1 MAEEKIQWDQPSS
14 TEEKIQWALPTAE
27 EEHQG
32 RVEKY
37 EPWASDIAKKTSPTV
52 AMGANIA
59 HVPIVGPL
67 IEKGM
72 AYGTAAT
79 GIPIVE
85 GDTTEERYRN
95 LLARNQALDEAM
107 KKQYPIASKVGTASE
122 IAGSVMATPE
132 LGVAAGLTKV
142 APSLGRSIPF
152 FARSIEGAGYG
163 AASAAAEGPPGETME
178 ERVKRMGPEAAIGF
192 AAPNVLHGIIGSGAW
207 ALGKGKNLVADI
219 FNPEGAEIRALAKE
233 AAKTPGKASTA
244 GLSPEEYAAAVAR
257 GEDVSLM
264 DVQGA
269 KARVAHAAERLP
281 ENQNISNI
289 NEALLQRYNES
300 SQRLGQNID
309 RAFGTP
315 IDAAAIR
322 AQALET
328 ARVNNKPL
336 YESAYAK
343 PIDYASESGQ
353 NIENIINTRVPS
365 NALNRANELMR
376 LEGKQSQQILADIA
390 DDGTVVFKRMPD
402 TMQVDYITRALNNL
416 AESGEGAGAMGA
428 QTQLGAAYKA
438 LARDLRDNL
447 KIAVPEYGA
456 AVDSAG
462 RYIKQNNAFDAGID
476 FFNLANV
483 SSKTADPKL
492 VGQQLNNFKKVYS
505 DTDKE
510 MMAQGLASYIKEN
523 PYEAAKVFAKGDKV
537 TMDRFRTVLGAD
549 RFNQIDDAL
558 RVNRLA
564 AMTKEIGNASQS
576 KNLFGPIAAGIG
588 IGTGAVYA
596 IENAPQIFEHVKD
609 NPLASVGVLT
619 FLALAGAGK
628 AAIGAQGNRRAA
640 ALLGLAASDNPEI
653 SQKLLEVAQKDAR
666 VREALRNLESQ
677 VSRTYAAMHAQESD
691 NQNREG
697 RASGGRVGGAAESLL
712 RDLKRRRVMINNQT
726 EQMLSMPDDA
736 IVQALNA
743 AKR

>member
-1 MAEEKIQWDQPSS
+1 MMAEEKIQWDQPSS

-27 EEHQG
+27 EEHLG

-37 EPWASDIAKKTSPTV
+37 EPLAAEIAKKSGPVPAMSGNV
-52 AMGANIA
+52 AN
-59 HVPIVGPL
+59 VPIVGPL
-67 IEKGM
+67 IEKGL

-95 LLARNQALDEAM
+95 LLARNQALDEAL
-107 KKQYPIASKVGTASE
+107 KKQYPTASKIGSATD

-132 LGVAAGLTKV
+132 LGVAAGLTKI

-178 ERVKRMGPEAAIGF
+178 ERIKRVGPEAAFGA
-192 AAPNVLHGIIGSGAW
+192 AAPHVLRGIIGSSAW

-269 KARVAHAAERLP
+269 KARIAHAAERLP
-281 ENQNISNI
+281 MDENISNI
-289 NEALLQRYNES
+289 NAALDQRFKES
-300 SQRLGQNID
+300 SQRLGQDID
-309 RAFGTP
+309 RAFGAP

-523 PYEAAKVFAKGDKV
+523 PYEAARVFAKGDKV
-537 TMDRFRTVLGAD
+537 TMDRFKTVLGPE

-564 AMTKEIGNASQS
+564 AMTKEIGSASQS
-576 KNLFGPIAAGIG
+576 KNLFGPIVTAGL
-588 IGTGAVYA
+588 GAGAFYA
-596 IENAPQIFEHVKD
+596 LENSPQIFESVKN
-609 NPLASVGVLT
+609 NPIASSGVLA
-619 FLALAGAGK
+619 FLALGYAGK
-628 AAIGAQGNRRAA
+628 KIRSVEGNRRAA
-640 ALLGLAASDNPEI
+640 ALLSLAASDDPDV
-653 SQKLLEVAQKDAR
+653 SKKLLEAAQKDAR

-677 VSRTYAAMHAQESD
+677 VSRTYVAMHAQESD